1 MSSKKFVCLFM
12 VSIVCALVA
21 AGGIAHGQSTSIVGM
36 KGTVT
41 DGDGTP
47 AAGLRISAETDS
59 ISASSFIGF
68 TSRADGTYNIGMVP
82 GVSAKINVGDE
93 IRLTATDAGGNVAG
107 RASYTVTA
115 TDINTVIATIDISL
129 STVTVEVTVEPSA
142 FTADSPANGL
152 VTVTVTDQ
160 EGPIT
165 DASVTFSLS
174 PNVGSVTAA
183 TNRGGGTY
191 EAAYTSG
198 GTAGPITL
206 TATTQT
212 GASATATITINAGP
226 PAAVDV
232 SAVPETVS
240 SLGSSIITAM
250 VSDNGGN
257 GVGGLTLTGTTSG
270 SGTLT
275 NFAPAAAFGTY
286 TATYT
291 APTVDAD
298 GTETITVM
306 ADGVSGEATVNLTPV
321 PPVDVNIIV
330 IEGTVLKADGVTPAD
345 GVTTTVTVRS
355 NVQAI
360 TTGMDGTYSVTFVNL
375 LGGVVASTGDSVSIA
390 VTDTTGAS
398 RGGTDFVLNN
408 DHLGDGGTATVTA
421 PAVTTDIV
429 VPPRSVN
436 ILVVEGDVISA
447 DGVNPVERVDL
458 TVTVTVGSNSP
469 QTAVLGEDGSYSVTA
484 VNLLGAAASTGDL
497 VSTVVVTD
505 ADGAVRGT
513 AEHELTNAELGE
525 DGSGSVKLD
534 VMTDIAI
541 PPKSVN
547 ILVVEGVAYKED
559 ETTPVGAEL
568 DVTITVGSN
577 APQTTQTA
585 SDGSFSVT
593 TVNLLAP
600 VASTGDPVSI
610 VVSDGSGER
619 GREEF
624 ALTNAQIGDTNSA
637 TVTQNVMTN
646 IGLTSSILATIGTV
660 YLKNGTMS
668 VAAERHLREGDLTV
682 VVTNT
687 TRNTHESGLV
697 DDDGGYDV
705 TFLNLLG
712 IVAETGDVLTLEVQ
726 NEAGETVGTMTH
738 TLTSVEVK
746 AASIEVDIHT
756 TVPAI
761 ANVLN
766 IVGSVIELDSSAA
779 GPGLEVTIT
788 LAMNGHTMPPMK
800 TTTDAAGGYEYTFVN
815 LLAPVASTG
824 DVLRVD
830 VLRMADQFHGHTG
843 DMSLHSYQ
851 LAGGTITVD
860 PITLI
865 PPKLELGGLS
875 INTHYTGIQDPIIQQ
890 LLGADLSGL
899 AATAIAL
906 AGDLAEDVIGSNPL
920 VGFPASL
927 FSLLSPILASV
938 GTHSIELPAG
948 FDPDDEN
955 IAQENFGNAITT
967 RPTAWQSLSADR
979 RHPGRWVNGDQLH
992 LYLVGAPTISDVTFM
1007 LNGSPTPGTSVPA
1020 GGSFMY
1026 NFQLEEEWIA
1036 LFSGNMPTFGAVQLM
1051 IDGQMPIDMTRDN
1064 MGVWSAEAALSPG
1077 SKVSYY
1083 YMVTLS
1089 KPYVDPMAGITIT
1102 TFPLID
1108 PRNRQV
1114 KTSRL
1119 SHAIEG
1125 LLQSEL
1131 GALDSGVRSVF
1142 SVPAVNTQQS
1152 LWVAT
1157 LPLAADT
1164 GYRVDVN
1171 VNYRGGHSESITGK
1185 MFYVDTT
1192 PPTAT
1197 AALDASQPG
1206 VYMRPDGT
1214 YVATGPMPGEASLTV
1229 SATPGATS
1237 GAAGYLYQL
1246 AALDASGYP
1255 GAWNPAVTAGLL
1267 PLNLDTLLNNP
1278 VSVLPLTLRPPHQ
1291 IDMLIRNSEGRA
1303 LLGTYGLR
1311 AVGIDSLLNMDSGR
1325 GPDVVVELVPPD
1337 SDVAVVTSVQSDFD
1351 GNGVIE
1357 GLEMQYTSGDVVVFS
1372 NSVVELTVRM
1382 EKRSVHPLTSIALE
1396 FQLPGGGWQPIGLAS
1411 ADQLAGAM
1419 QGDELS
1425 FSLPV
1430 PDVPFLPDRG
1440 SHVSV
1445 RTVTT
1450 NDLEVVHEEA
1460 FSAMYQRR
1468 LAPEVSAIH
1477 TQAAEHH
1484 PDSGAP
1490 QGMIT
1495 ISAFTQAMTAPNT
1508 TGVQL
1513 EVRRSADADDAWQP
1527 LGIVQLANTTVSSH
1541 VQIAIIEDLVS
1552 AIVSGSPTAPIAPL
1566 YREWPL
1572 SVDTATL
1579 EDTILDDTPAASDAS
1594 LDDNPYVVRAIAVDT
1609 AGTGYPSAAGVTDS
1623 FSTDN
1628 YSPTTITTVANEI
1641 EMVAPREDGSYYVSG
1656 LIHDSVP
1663 DPMLTLTAWTGAHPN
1678 AFTGGIALAVND
1690 AATGASIGI
1699 SETAF
1704 NASGGYTYT
1713 GVFNLGSIPNGTYT
1727 FMAVAHGADG
1737 TPEARIVAM
1746 EITVEVGNFTPPENF
1761 ADPTIDILNIIDT
1774 EGDARSPSELDAMYP
1789 IGFPAIGDEIK
1800 ATLIVPNVAAGDV
1813 DVLIGAGGMSAAAM
1827 GGLIVMEPD
1836 VDNNIVICLDTS
1848 QLDEAM
1854 YNLVGMV
1861 NKPNGSVPFG
1871 LPSIRVD
1878 RTGPEIEIV
1887 SPIARHQVTTLPT
1900 IQIDYT
1906 DATGFDPND
1915 MAMDPMPV
1923 VISLTRLADDV
1934 DIDITETLIRI
1945 TSAPAG
1951 EVLSQ
1956 SGTIVYTHDDPVIG
1970 GAYRIDATVTD
1981 VLGNVSAAAPVEF
1994 TVEGVQPTVSFV
2006 SPLTGRII
2014 DPRQPLIVSVALT
2027 GNGDITIT
2035 EFQINGNDIEGT
2047 LEDNWLTYTMQPPLV
2062 DGDDSILQR
2071 GSDNTISVKIVDS
2084 EGRTAEGSASFVL
2097 SLDDTAPIISGPAP
2111 TGIITR
2117 KIGRITARVSDNESN
2132 ITRVQYA
2139 LDDAPLTDISFSPG
2153 RVVEVGGGKEVKG
2166 QTSFNLF
2173 DAPLGTHSVTIVAE
2187 STGGST
2193 TLTWEFTIVAPD
2205 TTPPKVVTY
2214 SPLGIIRTDRP
2225 VLAATVSDESG
2236 FKRGGIT
2243 LILAG
2248 VPGNQGSGRRS
2259 SPTSTTVTFT
2269 PSISVTPGPYTA
2281 RLTVVDRYNNR
2292 TEAEWQFTVEL
2303 DETPP
2308 SITTTSPHGVVHADR
2323 PLITASASD
2332 DMSGVDSIEITA
2344 KDDAGLPVNGINVV
2358 RSDKTAA
2365 TFTPSQELR
2374 DGTYTVDVKAT
2385 DMSGNVAAARWQFT
2399 VDLDL
2404 IPPSVILTR
2413 PSQEH
2418 TENRRPV
2425 ISAAYTDN
2433 MSGVD
2438 PDSIKLTLDGSTIKP
2453 DEVSETQLVFTPEY
2467 DLSFGSHTVTLELSD
2482 LAPKPNKTVHEWTF
2496 YVERVGIADAR
2507 NYPNPFDHE
2516 TTIAFRVS
2524 RQAKITIRVYDFTG
2538 RLVATPLSNSIREAG
2553 LVEVEWHNET
2563 SAGDHLARGV
2573 YFCHILMESELEPQ
2587 SAILKMAI
2595 IAD

>member
-1 MSSKKFVCLFM
+1 MSSKKFVWLFM
-12 VSIVCALVA
+12 VAIVCALVA

-41 DGDGTP
+41 DGEGTP
-47 AAGLRISAETDS
+47 AGGLRISAETNS
-59 ISASSFIGF
+59 IAATAFIGF
-68 TSRADGTYNIGMVP
+68 TSRDDGTYNIGLVP
-82 GVSAKINVGDE
+82 GISAKINVGDE
-93 IRLTATDAGGNVAG
+93 ISLTVTDAGGNVVG
-107 RASYTVTA
+107 RASYAVTA
-115 TDINTVIATIDISL
+115 ADISTVIVTIDISL
-129 STVTVEVTVEPSA
+129 STVSVEVTVEPST
-142 FTADSPANGL
+142 FSADTPANGL
-152 VTVTVTDQ
+152 ITVTVANE

-165 DASVTFSLS
+165 DESITLSLS
-174 PNVGSVTAA
+174 PNVGSVASA
-183 TNRGGGTY
+183 TNRGDGTY
-191 EAAYTSG
+191 ESAYTSG
-198 GTAGPITL
+198 GTAGQVTL
-206 TATTQT
+206 TATTSA
-212 GASATATITINAGP
+212 GASATTTIIINAGP
-226 PAAVDV
+226 PAAIDV
-232 SAVPETVS
+232 SAAPETVS

-250 VSDNGGN
+250 VRDSAGN

-275 NFAPAAAFGTY
+275 NFASAVTFGTY

-298 GTETITVM
+298 GTETITVTTG
-306 ADGVSGEATVNLTPV
+306 GVSGEATINLTPV
-321 PPVDVNIIV
+321 PPVDVSTLV
-330 IEGTVLKADGVTPAD
+330 IEGTVFKADGVTPAD
-345 GVTTTVTVRS
+345 GVTTTVTVGS
-355 NVQAI
+355 NPPEVR
-360 TTGMDGTYSVTFVNL
+360 TTDADGIYSVTL
-375 LGGVVASTGDSVSIA
+375 LSLGGVVASTGDPVSIA
-390 VTDTTGAS
+390 VTDATGTE

-408 DHLGDGGTATVTA
+408 DHLGDGGTAIVTV
-421 PAVTTDIV
+421 PDITTDIV

-436 ILVVEGDVISA
+436 ILVVEGVVISA

-458 TVTVTVGSNSP
+458 TVTVAVGSSSP
-469 QTAVLGEDGSYSVTA
+469 QTATLGEDGIYSVTA

-513 AEHELTNAELGE
+513 AEHELTNADLGE

-559 ETTPVGAEL
+559 GTTPVGADL
-568 DVTITVGSN
+568 DVAITVGSN

-593 TVNLLAP
+593 IVNLLAP
-600 VASTGDPVSI
+600 AASTGAPVSI

-619 GREEF
+619 GRAEF
-624 ALTNAQIGDTNSA
+624 ALTNAQLGDTDST
-637 TVTQNVMTN
+637 TVTQDVMTN
-646 IGLTSSILATIGTV
+646 IGLTSSILATTGIV
-660 YLKNGTMS
+660 YLKNGTIS
-668 VAAERHLREGDLTV
+668 VPAERHLREGDLTV
-682 VVTNT
+682 VVNNT
-687 TRNTHESGLV
+687 TRNTQQSGPV

-726 NEAGETVGTMTH
+726 NEAGETVGTMPH
-738 TLTSVEVK
+738 TLNSSDVK
-746 AASIEVDIHT
+746 AASVEVDIHT

-766 IVGSVIELDSSAA
+766 IVGSVIEINSSAA
-779 GPGLEVTIT
+779 GPGLEVAIT
-788 LAMNGHTMPPMK
+788 LAMNGQTMDAQ
-800 TTTDAAGGYEYTFVN
+800 TTTDATGGYEYTFVD
-815 LLAPVASTG
+815 LLTPVASTG
-824 DVLRVD
+824 DVLMVD
-830 VLRMADQFHGHTG
+830 VLRVADQFRGHAV
-843 DMSLHSYQ
+843 MELRSYQ
-851 LAGGTITVD
+851 LVDGVITVD

-865 PPKLELGGLS
+865 PPRLELGGLS

-890 LLGADLSGL
+890 LLGSDLPGL
-899 AATAIAL
+899 AAAASAVT
-906 AGDLAEDVIGSNPL
+906 GDLAEEVMGSNPL
-920 VGFPASL
+920 VDLPPSL
-927 FSLLSPILASV
+927 FLLLSPILASV
-938 GTHSIELPAG
+938 GAYSIELPAG
-948 FDPDDEN
+948 FGPDDEN

-967 RPTAWQSLSADR
+967 RPTAWQALSADR
-979 RHPGRWVNGDQLH
+979 RHPGRWVNGDQLN
-992 LYLVGAPTISDVTFM
+992 LYLVGAPTITDVTFM

-1051 IDGQMPIDMTRDN
+1051 IDGQMPIDMTRN
-1064 MGVWSAEAALSPG
+1064 SMGVWSAEAALTPG
-1077 SKVSYY
+1077 STVSYY

-1089 KPYVDPMAGITIT
+1089 KPYVDPMAGIAIT

-1114 KTSRL
+1114 KTSGL
-1119 SHAIEG
+1119 SQAIEG

-1131 GALDSGVRSVF
+1131 AELDPGVRSVF
-1142 SVPAVNTQQS
+1142 SVPAVDMQQS

-1157 LPLAADT
+1157 LPLAADA
-1164 GYRVDVN
+1164 GYQVDVN
-1171 VNYRGGHSESITGK
+1171 VNYRGGHSESITGQT
-1185 MFYVDTT
+1185 FYVDTT
-1192 PPTAT
+1192 PPTAA
-1197 AALDASQPG
+1197 AALDESQPG
-1206 VYMRPDGT
+1206 VYKRADGT
-1214 YVATGPMPGEASLTV
+1214 YVATGPMPGAASLTV
-1229 SATPGATS
+1229 SAIPGAAS
-1237 GAAGYLYQL
+1237 EAAGYLYQL

-1255 GAWNPAVTAGLL
+1255 GAWNPAVTADLL
-1267 PLNLDTLLNNP
+1267 PLNLDMLLNDP
-1278 VSVLPLTLRPPHQ
+1278 VGVLPLTLGPPHQ
-1291 IDMLIRNSEGRA
+1291 IDMLIRNSEGGA

-1311 AVGIDSLLNMDSGR
+1311 AVGIDSLLNMDSSR

-1337 SDVAVVTSVQSDFD
+1337 NDVAGVTSVQSDFD

-1372 NSVVELTVRM
+1372 NSVVELTVHI

-1396 FQLPGGGWQPIGLAS
+1396 FQLPGGGWQPIGIAS
-1411 ADQLAGAM
+1411 AAQLAGAM

-1430 PDVPFLPDRG
+1430 PDVPSLPDRG
-1440 SHVSV
+1440 GHVSV

-1450 NDLEVVHEEA
+1450 NDLEVIHEEVFTA
-1460 FSAMYQRR
+1460 AYQRR
-1468 LAPEVSAIH
+1468 LAPDVSAIH
-1477 TQAAEHH
+1477 MQAAEHH

-1490 QGMIT
+1490 QGVIT
-1495 ISAFTQAMTAPNT
+1495 ISAFTQVMTAPNT

-1527 LGIVQLANTTVSSH
+1527 LGVVQLANTTVSSH

-1552 AIVSGSPTAPIAPL
+1552 AIVSGSPNAPIAPL

-1628 YSPTTITTVANEI
+1628 YSPTAITTVANEI

-1663 DPMLTLTAWTGAHPN
+1663 DPMLTLTARTGAHPN

-1704 NASGGYTYT
+1704 NASGNYTYT

-1737 TPEARIVAM
+1737 TPESRIVAM

-1813 DVLIGAGGMSAAAM
+1813 DILIGAAGMSAAAM

-1836 VDNNIVICLDTS
+1836 ADNNIVICLDTS
-1848 QLDEAM
+1848 GLDEAM

-1861 NKPNGSVPFG
+1861 NKPNGSAPFG

-1878 RTGPEIEIV
+1878 RTGPAIEIV

-1900 IQIDYT
+1900 IQIAYT

-1945 TSAPAG
+1945 TSAPDG

-1956 SGTIVYTHDDPVIG
+1956 SGNIVYTHDDPVIG

-1981 VLGNVSAAAPVEF
+1981 VLGNVSTATPAEF

-2097 SLDDTAPIISGPAP
+2097 SLDDTPPVISGPAP
-2111 TGIITR
+2111 AGIITR

-2236 FKRGGIT
+2236 FKRDGIT

-2281 RLTVVDRYNNR
+2281 RLTVIDKYNNR

-2332 DMSGVDSIEITA
+2332 DMSGVDSIVITA

-2438 PDSIKLTLDGSTIKP
+2438 PDSIKLTLDGSTITP
-2453 DEVSETQLVFTPEY
+2453 DEVSETQLVFTPGY

-2482 LAPKPNKTVHEWTF
+2482 MAPKPNKTVHEWTF

-2553 LVEVEWHNET
+2553 LVEVDWHNET